1 MSKMIDA
8 ETEIVIAMKEHG
20 TPNWIAYVPSSV
32 RQLVTAERM
41 VELRAEHAET
51 SANIANKTA
60 TKNDLIDTWC
70 EQHVLEQVTLEE
82 LATIGNC
89 SKSFVR
95 KKTTDRPDIFRRI
108 NRSTFQVRD
117 PQADRQ
123 AKEVT
128 Q

>member
-1 MSKMIDA
+1 MTRTKDA
-8 ETEIVIAMKEHG
+8 EKQIITAMKEHG
-20 TPNWIAYVPSSV
+20 TPNWIAYVSSSV
-32 RQLVTAERM
+32 RQLVPAQRI
-41 VELRAEHAET
+41 VELRTEHAET

-108 NRSTFQVRD
+108 KRSTFEVRD